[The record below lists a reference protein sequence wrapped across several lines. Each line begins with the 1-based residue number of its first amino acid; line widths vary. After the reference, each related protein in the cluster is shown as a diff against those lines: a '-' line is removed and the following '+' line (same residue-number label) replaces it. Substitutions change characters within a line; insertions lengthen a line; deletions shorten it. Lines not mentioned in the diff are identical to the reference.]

1 MCCQNT
7 ISTIRQRN
15 EELTHMSK
23 LTMEIVVH
31 LSPGQFVP
39 VSSRVLLGKEQH
51 TNLQQTQQLS
61 VKRSNHVMF
70 HEVNTYSDIRLV
82 IIIDILAQLLHSP

>member
-1 MCCQNT
+1 
-7 ISTIRQRN
+7 
-15 EELTHMSK
+15 
-23 LTMEIVVH
+23 MEIVVH

-70 HEVNTYSDIRLV
+70 HEVKTYSDIRLV
-82 IIIDILAQLLHSP
+82 TIIDILVCNSYTHHKVKLLLILPMSSNLVRT

>member
-1 MCCQNT
+1 
-7 ISTIRQRN
+7 
-15 EELTHMSK
+15 MSK

-31 LSPGQFVP
+31 LSPGQFVQ

-61 VKRSNHVMF
+61 VKRSKHVMF
-70 HEVNTYSDIRLV
+70 HEVNTYSDITLV
-82 IIIDILAQLLHSP
+82 TIIIDILTCNSYTHHKVKLLLILPMLSNLART